1 MKQNIKCIAGHAI
14 ICLDIN
20 EVFNLDNFIAKRILE
35 SNLTKTMGC
44 TDIGVVG
51 YIASIGAYIL
61 RNNKIKSIDLL
72 MSEELYKNSV
82 NAGVPGLRKSGLD
95 KALALGILLKNPKKQ
110 LSVFE
115 SVTND
120 DIDQIEAL
128 LNDIDVTIKHK
139 RFNDTVLY
147 EELYMTTHEGDQV
160 RIIIK
165 DLYDNV
171 VSVVLNGEKL
181 PEYERDALIGR
192 INQYKI
198 EKYDEIYDFVEK
210 GDFKELN
217 ELFDIAKIQYENAR
231 EEIKKQNGN
240 FLVENLTKEQ
250 KGCFHDISN
259 LLREHIEVPSRK
271 RMIGDIYTVYGVA
284 GSGNLGIGTL
294 ITPMFLSDVFDLSEK
309 EREKLIVLSFYT
321 SVYIKQ
327 EMNVVTVLCGTGHAT
342 GCSSAACL
350 TYVKGGTREQIKDSI
365 NLYLSTSMGFV
376 CDGAKVTCAYKV
388 SFAAMNGIIAG
399 KMVLDQ
405 LVSCDGFGL
414 NKSDVDQ
421 TIRNLGKLNNEIL
434 NSANKGII
442 ELI

>member
-1 MKQNIKCIAGHAI
+1 M
-14 ICLDIN
+14 
-20 EVFNLDNFIAKRILE
+20 DNAMVKRLLE
-35 SNLTKTMGC
+35 GNLTKTMGC

-61 RNNKIKSIDLL
+61 RNSKIKSIDLI

-82 NAGVPGLRKSGLD
+82 NVGVPGLRKSGLD

-120 DIDQIEAL
+120 DIEQIESIL
-128 LNDIDVTIKHK
+128 SGIEVKITHKKFIDTP
-139 RFNDTVLY
+139 LY
-147 EELYMTTHEGDQV
+147 EELYMTTHEGDHA

-165 DLYDNV
+165 DFYDNV
-171 VSVVLNGEKL
+171 VSVNRNGEKL
-181 PEYERDALIGR
+181 PEFEKEALIGR
-192 INQYKI
+192 VNKYKI
-198 EKYDEIYDFVEK
+198 ERYDDILDFIEK
-210 GDFKELN
+210 EDFTGLE
-217 ELFDIAKIQYENAR
+217 ELFNIAEIQYQNAR
-231 EEIKKQNGN
+231 EEIKKINETNLAEHLTETQKHCSYDLSN
-240 FLVENLTKEQ
+240 F
-250 KGCFHDISN
+250 
-259 LLREHIEVPSRK
+259 LREHIEVPSRK

-294 ITPMFLSDVFDLSEK
+294 ITPMFLSDVFELRPIEK
-309 EREKLIVLSFYT
+309 QKLIILSFLT

-342 GCSSAACL
+342 GCSSAA
-350 TYVKGGTREQIKDSI
+350 TYVSVKGGSRQQIKDAI

-376 CDGAKVTCAYKV
+376 CDGAKVSCTYKV
-388 SFAAMNGIIAG
+388 SFAAMNGMIAA
-399 KMVLDQ
+399 KMVTDQ
-405 LVSCDGFGL
+405 RVSCDGFGL
-414 NKSDVDQ
+414 NKMDVDE

>member
-1 MKQNIKCIAGHAI
+1 MDH
-14 ICLDIN
+14 
-20 EVFNLDNFIAKRILE
+20 FTAKRILE
-35 SNLTKTMGC
+35 GNLTKTMGC

-82 NAGVPGLRKSGLD
+82 NVGVPGLRKSGLD
-95 KALALGILLKNPKKQ
+95 KALALGILLKDPKKQ
-110 LSVFE
+110 LSIFE

-120 DIDQIEAL
+120 DIDKIEAL
-128 LNDIDVTIKHK
+128 LNDIVVTIKYQ
-139 RFNDTVLY
+139 RFVDTVLY
-147 EELYMTTHEGDQV
+147 EELHMTTHEGDDV
-160 RIIIK
+160 KIVIK

-171 VSVVLNGEKL
+171 VSVTRNGEKL
-181 PEYERDALIGR
+181 PEYEKDALIGR
-192 INQYKI
+192 VNKYRI
-198 EKYDEIYDFVEK
+198 ETYDEIYDFVEK
-210 GDFKELN
+210 ADFEGLD
-217 ELFDIAKIQYENAR
+217 ELFVIAKIQYENAR
-231 EEIKKQNGN
+231 EEIRKQNQH
-240 FLVENLTKEQ
+240 FLVENLSLEQ
-250 KGCFHDISN
+250 KSCFHDLSN
-259 LLREHIEVPSRK
+259 FLREHIEVPSRK

-294 ITPMFLSDVFDLSEK
+294 VTPMFLSDVYALNEK
-309 EREKLIVLSFYT
+309 ERQKLIVLSFYT

-327 EMNVVTVLCGTGHAT
+327 EMNIVTVLCGTGHAT

-350 TYVKGGTREQIKDSI
+350 TYVKGGTRAQVKDSI

-376 CDGAKVTCAYKV
+376 CDGAKVSCTYKV

-405 LVSCDGFGL
+405 TVSCDGFGL
-414 NKSDVDQ
+414 NKTDVDQ